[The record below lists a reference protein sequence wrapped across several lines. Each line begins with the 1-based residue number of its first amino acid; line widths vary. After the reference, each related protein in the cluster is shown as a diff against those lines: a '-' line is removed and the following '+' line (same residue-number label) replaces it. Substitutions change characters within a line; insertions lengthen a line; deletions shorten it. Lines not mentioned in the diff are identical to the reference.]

1 MTQDRF
7 DRWLRRPGRIVLV
20 AVAAVI
26 GLAACGERTVE
37 AAKQTGPA
45 SPEQELAA
53 RLQAEAARGDAAAQV
68 NLGVMHVRGEG
79 VPRNIAKA
87 VDLFRRAAAQGNAA
101 AQVNLG
107 LMYAN
112 GEGVP
117 RNINRAQELLQQAAA
132 QGNADAEVNL
142 GLMHVRGELGPKDLT
157 KAHDLFHR
165 AAVQGQ
171 PLAQNNL
178 GLMYHLGDDVTK
190 DQVMAHVWT
199 SLAAQ
204 QGVEQ
209 ALKNRELLASQLSPA
224 ELAEAVRIASRWKR
238 NQIPV
243 REPRPGVGGSPE
255 QEPGDRFL
263 AERASVSAVS
273 STVSRHINGG

>member
-178 GLMYHLGDDVTK
+178 GLITTWATTSPRTRSWPMSGPVSPLNRALSRRSRTGSCLPRSSHL
-190 DQVMAHVWT
+190 QNWPR
-199 SLAAQ
+199 LY
-204 QGVEQ
+204 
-209 ALKNRELLASQLSPA
+209 ALP
-224 ELAEAVRIASRWKR
+224 
-238 NQIPV
+238 P
-243 REPRPGVGGSPE
+243 GGSE
-255 QEPGDRFL
+255 IRFPF
-263 AERASVSAVS
+263 ANRGRALGAAR
-273 STVSRHINGG
+273 SRSLETGSWRRGRPHSCCLMRHHRTSETQ